1 MGHRRP
7 RERQPQPPE
16 AWKDP
21 LGAREL
27 ASAAIVAHLTAMI
40 PARPVNPL
48 SLLSPAE
55 PGVRFRPGLPPSP
68 ERIRELREAVRAG
81 TYRVSPEL
89 VAGALIAGR

>member
-1 MGHRRP
+1 M
-7 RERQPQPPE
+7 
-16 AWKDP
+16 
-21 LGAREL
+21 
-27 ASAAIVAHLTAMI
+27 
-40 PARPVNPL
+40 
-48 SLLSPAE
+48 SLLIPAE